1 MTDQRSVRLDLR
13 AILPV
18 AALAVVVL
26 VIIFVELC
34 GRQDVKPF
42 AQTTPFPTVPQ
53 ATPAATFTPGPSPT
67 GGVSTTAT
75 PPAVLPGGE
84 QRDTQR
90 AQDLAALQAALV
102 QYHDKHGKYP
112 SANGNVQT
120 LCAFPESDA
129 GCKLKDDGE
138 LDPLP
143 IDPKGEPITENGY
156 WFRSTD
162 NDYAIFA
169 QRESDAVP
177 ECDEHPDFLKQ
188 FKSLICV
195 TSPPPA
201 P

>member
-1 MTDQRSVRLDLR
+1 MTGQPSVRLDLR
-13 AILPV
+13 AILPI
-18 AALAVVVL
+18 AALALVVL

-42 AQTTPFPTVPQ
+42 VQTTPFPTVPQ

-67 GGVSTTAT
+67 GGALTTAT
-75 PPAVLPGGE
+75 PPAVQPGAE

-90 AQDLAALQAALV
+90 TQDLAALQAALL

-129 GCKLKDDGE
+129 GCKLKE
-138 LDPLP
+138 FLDPLP

-162 NDYAIFA
+162 NDFAIFA
-169 QRESDAVP
+169 QREAKAIP

-195 TSPPPA
+195 KSTPPA

>member
-1 MTDQRSVRLDLR
+1 MTGQPSVRLDLR
-13 AILPV
+13 AILPI
-18 AALAVVVL
+18 AALALIVL

-34 GRQDVKPF
+34 GREDVKPF
-42 AQTTPFPTVPQ
+42 VQTTPFPTVPQ

-67 GGVSTTAT
+67 GGESTTAT
-75 PPAVLPGGE
+75 PPPAQPGAE

-90 AQDLAALQAALV
+90 TQDLAALQAALLEY
-102 QYHDKHGKYP
+102 QDKHGKFP

-129 GCKLKDDGE
+129 GCKLNE
-138 LDPLP
+138 VLDPLP

-162 NDYAIFA
+162 NDFTLFA
-169 QRESDAVP
+169 QRESNAIP

-195 TSPPPA
+195 QSARLA